1 MKCAKCGKEN
11 PKNKSVCIKCGA
23 FLYSSNP
30 NNRVPLTKEQKT
42 ERRKMIFKGSAL
54 GCLWSTLLIF
64 GMFLILGIIS
74 YLVVRFV
81 LPDDI
86 FENYPETTISDT
98 LIPGSYES
106 SATSQP

>member
-11 PKNKSVCIKCGA
+11 PKGKNVCIKCGA

-30 NNRVPLTKEQKT
+30 NNRVPLTKEQKR

-54 GCLWSTLLIF
+54 GCLWSALIIV
-64 GMFLILGIIS
+64 GMFIVLGVVS

-86 FENYPETTISDT
+86 FDGYVETTISAT
-98 LIPGSYES
+98 QIPES
-106 SATSQP
+106 SQNGTADQP